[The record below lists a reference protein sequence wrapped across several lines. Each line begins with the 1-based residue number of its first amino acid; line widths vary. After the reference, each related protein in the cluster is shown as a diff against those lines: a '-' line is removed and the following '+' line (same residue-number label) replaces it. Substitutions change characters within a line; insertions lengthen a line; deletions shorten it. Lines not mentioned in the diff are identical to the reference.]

1 MTADQGSIPMLR
13 GQPVTKFRC
22 GCGSQAT
29 MVKSKEPVCDG
40 CGGIEKRGV
49 KEQKRVGV
57 RQRLFSL
64 GEGAS
69 CACFNV

>member
-1 MTADQGSIPMLR
+1 MITEQTSIPMLR

-22 GCGSQAT
+22 GCGNKAT

-40 CGGIEKRGV
+40 CGGIEKSGV

-64 GEGAS
+64 AS
-69 CACFNV
+69 AEIEFSRA